1 MKNPLS
7 NCRICVPY
15 QLQPASGSGCTV
27 RLAVRVETATSA
39 TAPFLLSAIG
49 CHGDRIRSQGQRS
62 RALFMLPAGSSPH
75 FCLRLQRALPWP
87 WGFLGLGGA
96 LLGAHSNVTA
106 GPMGQARGPS
116 GLWLKPWIG
125 GQHLGLSL
133 GLGTA
138 QRMDHVAGK
147 SSSLPAASIH
157 SPWPRNPAR
166 EAQPFPR
173 THAGAG
179 SPVTTGKGIV
189 AAESKLNAPQENPPA
204 PARGPG
210 QAVSPSLGADP

>member
-1 MKNPLS
+1 M
-7 NCRICVPY
+7 PY
-15 QLQPASGSGCTV
+15 QPQPASGSGCTV
-27 RLAVRVETATSA
+27 RLAVRASGDSHQRHCPLPAERYRLPWELHPQPGPEESGSFHVARWVFT
-39 TAPFLLSAIG
+39 PFLSP
-49 CHGDRIRSQGQRS
+49 SPES
-62 RALFMLPAGSSPH
+62 PALAMGLPEM
-75 FCLRLQRALPWP
+75 
-87 WGFLGLGGA
+87 GGA

-173 THAGAG
+173 TQAGAG

-189 AAESKLNAPQENPPA
+189 AAESKLNTPQENPPA

>member
-1 MKNPLS
+1 MGT
-7 NCRICVPY
+7 
-15 QLQPASGSGCTV
+15 AS
-27 RLAVRVETATSA
+27 AA
-39 TAPFLLSAIG
+39 
-49 CHGDRIRSQGQRS
+49 
-62 RALFMLPAGSSPH
+62 RARGVGLFSCCP
-75 FCLRLQRALPWP
+75 
-87 WGFLGLGGA
+87 LGLHTISVSVSREPCLGHGASWDGGGA